1 MPKFKYKASNMSG
14 QTIDGVY
21 EAANQEAVRYM
32 LRQKSFYPLEIGEV
46 VESVGSK
53 QIDFSPK
60 ISAKNM
66 TIFCQQF
73 AAILEAGVPLSQ
85 GLEIMSQQSEDKRL
99 KEVLLDVHQKVQT
112 GRSLTDSFK
121 DHPSRFSDLFFSML
135 QSGELAGTLSTSF
148 TRLGVNYEKDNAV
161 SRKLKNAM
169 IYPSVLAVVA
179 IAVIWLMMTQ
189 IIPRF
194 TGIFESAGAS
204 LPKITQM
211 MINFSDFVGKNGV
224 FILGV
229 LLIIILI
236 RITLKSKKGRFEW
249 DKLKLRLPVF
259 GKLIT
264 KVVAARFTRT
274 LSTLFGAGVSL
285 TSALES
291 TAHALGNAYVEQ
303 GVMEV
308 AENVRQGRSLAS
320 TIDGLKIFPPMVVHM
335 TRIGEESGSLETM
348 LNSTAEFYDQEASD
362 AITRMMALM
371 EPAIILVLGGIVLF
385 IVLSIFLPM
394 LNMMN
399 LVQM

>member
-1 MPKFKYKASNMSG
+1 
-14 QTIDGVY
+14 
-21 EAANQEAVRYM
+21 M
-32 LRQKSFYPLEIGEV
+32 LI
-46 VESVGSK
+46 
-53 QIDFSPK
+53 
-60 ISAKNM
+60 
-66 TIFCQQF
+66 
-73 AAILEAGVPLSQ
+73 
-85 GLEIMSQQSEDKRL
+85 
-99 KEVLLDVHQKVQT
+99 
-112 GRSLTDSFK
+112 
-121 DHPSRFSDLFFSML
+121 
-135 QSGELAGTLSTSF
+135 
-148 TRLGVNYEKDNAV
+148 
-161 SRKLKNAM
+161 
-169 IYPSVLAVVA
+169 
-179 IAVIWLMMTQ
+179 
-189 IIPRF
+189 
-194 TGIFESAGAS
+194 
-204 LPKITQM
+204 
-211 MINFSDFVGKNGV
+211 
-224 FILGV
+224 
-229 LLIIILI
+229 IIILI